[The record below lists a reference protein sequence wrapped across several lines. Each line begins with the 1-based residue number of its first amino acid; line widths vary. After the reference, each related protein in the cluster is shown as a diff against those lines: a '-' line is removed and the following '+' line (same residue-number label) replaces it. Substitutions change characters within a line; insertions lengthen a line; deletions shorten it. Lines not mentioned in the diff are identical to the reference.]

1 MGKKLILID
10 GNSLVHRAF
19 HAIPPLTTGTGQHT
33 NAVYGFTTMFLRL
46 LEDERPDYLAVAFDK
61 GKVTF
66 RHGEFEDYKANRTET
81 PDELRSQFPLVKEL
95 LEAYRV
101 PIFEQEGYEADDLL
115 GTLARKAEAEGFS
128 VLIVSGDRD
137 VLQLVSPRVTVL
149 FTRRGISELEVMDA
163 GAVEEYLGVPPEQVA
178 DYKGLVGDQSDNIPG
193 VPGIGPKTATKLL
206 KEFENLEEILSDLEG
221 VRQKGVRSKLE
232 EYCEQARL
240 SKRLATIVCDIPLD
254 VDWEELQRKEP
265 DWDAVTSLFR
275 ELEFRSLLQRVAPDL
290 PVQVET
296 GYQVVASPSQ
306 LEALAARSREE
317 GKLAFTLIGSGED
330 PRQREILGCALAL
343 PGRELYYL
351 PRSLWQEVKAELA
364 VAKVMASLFSEA
376 AVKKYTHDAKAAYQ
390 LLNLYQIQLAG
401 LAMDTMI
408 ASYLLNPAAS
418 HSLDQI
424 ASTYLNEAV
433 PSWEEL
439 VGKGKKAVKPT
450 SLKEED
456 LAPFMATRTAVLLP
470 LQERLA
476 AELERLDLATLYE
489 EVELPLIQVL
499 AAMEEEGVTIDTD
512 ALAEMGAEIGYKLAA
527 IEGEIYQMAGEEFNL
542 NSPKQ
547 LSTILFEK
555 LKLPVIK
562 RTKTGYSTDA
572 EVLEKLA
579 DVHPIVERILEYRQL
594 MKLKSTYIDGLMALV
609 DPATG
614 KVHTTF
620 NQAVTTTGRLSST
633 EPNLQNIPIRLELGR
648 RLRKAFVPGRSGDLI
663 LAADYS
669 QIELRVLAHISQDPY
684 LLESF
689 RRGQDVH
696 RRTAAEIFGVSLEEV
711 TPEMRERAKAV
722 NFGIVYGISDYGLSR
737 DLGVPRREAKE
748 YIDNY
753 FARYAGVKAYIDG
766 IVAEAREK
774 GYVTTLMKRRR
785 YLPDINSRNYTL
797 RSFAER
803 TAMNTPIQGSAAD
816 IIKTAMVEV
825 FRQLKERRLATRLL
839 LQVHDELIFT
849 VPREE
854 LAEVKALV
862 KECMEGAV
870 ELDVPLVVELKV
882 GENWYEVKKE
892 S

>member
-330 PRQREILGCALAL
+330 PRQRENLGCALAL

-351 PRSLWQEVKAELA
+351 PRSLWQEVKADLA

>member
-1 MGKKLILID
+1 
-10 GNSLVHRAF
+10 
-19 HAIPPLTTGTGQHT
+19 
-33 NAVYGFTTMFLRL
+33 
-46 LEDERPDYLAVAFDK
+46 
-61 GKVTF
+61 
-66 RHGEFEDYKANRTET
+66 
-81 PDELRSQFPLVKEL
+81 
-95 LEAYRV
+95 
-101 PIFEQEGYEADDLL
+101 
-115 GTLARKAEAEGFS
+115 
-128 VLIVSGDRD
+128 
-137 VLQLVSPRVTVL
+137 
-149 FTRRGISELEVMDA
+149 
-163 GAVEEYLGVPPEQVA
+163 
-178 DYKGLVGDQSDNIPG
+178 
-193 VPGIGPKTATKLL
+193 
-206 KEFENLEEILSDLEG
+206 
-221 VRQKGVRSKLE
+221 
-232 EYCEQARL
+232 
-240 SKRLATIVCDIPLD
+240 
-254 VDWEELQRKEP
+254 
-265 DWDAVTSLFR
+265 
-275 ELEFRSLLQRVAPDL
+275 
-290 PVQVET
+290 
-296 GYQVVASPSQ
+296 
-306 LEALAARSREE
+306 
-317 GKLAFTLIGSGED
+317 
-330 PRQREILGCALAL
+330 
-343 PGRELYYL
+343 
-351 PRSLWQEVKAELA
+351 
-364 VAKVMASLFSEA
+364 
-376 AVKKYTHDAKAAYQ
+376 
-390 LLNLYQIQLAG
+390 
-401 LAMDTMI
+401 
-408 ASYLLNPAAS
+408 
-418 HSLDQI
+418 
-424 ASTYLNEAV
+424 
-433 PSWEEL
+433 
-439 VGKGKKAVKPT
+439 
-450 SLKEED
+450 
-456 LAPFMATRTAVLLP
+456 
-470 LQERLA
+470 
-476 AELERLDLATLYE
+476 
-489 EVELPLIQVL
+489 
-499 AAMEEEGVTIDTD
+499 
-512 ALAEMGAEIGYKLAA
+512 
-527 IEGEIYQMAGEEFNL
+527 
-542 NSPKQ
+542 
-547 LSTILFEK
+547 
-555 LKLPVIK
+555 
-562 RTKTGYSTDA
+562 
-572 EVLEKLA
+572 
-579 DVHPIVERILEYRQL
+579 
-594 MKLKSTYIDGLMALV
+594 STYIDGLMALV

>member
-351 PRSLWQEVKAELA
+351 PRSLWQEVKADLA

-470 LQERLA
+470 LQKRLA

>member
-1 MGKKLILID
+1 
-10 GNSLVHRAF
+10 
-19 HAIPPLTTGTGQHT
+19 
-33 NAVYGFTTMFLRL
+33 MFLRL

-351 PRSLWQEVKAELA
+351 PRSLWQEVKADLA

>member
-351 PRSLWQEVKAELA
+351 PRSLWQEVKADLA

-512 ALAEMGAEIGYKLAA
+512 VLAEMGAEIGYKLAA

>member
-19 HAIPPLTTGTGQHT
+19 HAIPPLTTGMGQHT

-351 PRSLWQEVKAELA
+351 PRSLWQEVKADLA

>member
-351 PRSLWQEVKAELA
+351 PRSLWQEVKADLA

>member
-1 MGKKLILID
+1 
-10 GNSLVHRAF
+10 
-19 HAIPPLTTGTGQHT
+19 
-33 NAVYGFTTMFLRL
+33 
-46 LEDERPDYLAVAFDK
+46 
-61 GKVTF
+61 
-66 RHGEFEDYKANRTET
+66 
-81 PDELRSQFPLVKEL
+81 
-95 LEAYRV
+95 
-101 PIFEQEGYEADDLL
+101 
-115 GTLARKAEAEGFS
+115 
-128 VLIVSGDRD
+128 
-137 VLQLVSPRVTVL
+137 
-149 FTRRGISELEVMDA
+149 
-163 GAVEEYLGVPPEQVA
+163 
-178 DYKGLVGDQSDNIPG
+178 
-193 VPGIGPKTATKLL
+193 
-206 KEFENLEEILSDLEG
+206 
-221 VRQKGVRSKLE
+221 
-232 EYCEQARL
+232 
-240 SKRLATIVCDIPLD
+240 
-254 VDWEELQRKEP
+254 
-265 DWDAVTSLFR
+265 
-275 ELEFRSLLQRVAPDL
+275 
-290 PVQVET
+290 
-296 GYQVVASPSQ
+296 
-306 LEALAARSREE
+306 
-317 GKLAFTLIGSGED
+317 
-330 PRQREILGCALAL
+330 
-343 PGRELYYL
+343 
-351 PRSLWQEVKAELA
+351 
-364 VAKVMASLFSEA
+364 
-376 AVKKYTHDAKAAYQ
+376 
-390 LLNLYQIQLAG
+390 LYQIQLAG